1 MKFIITVFTFSMVI
15 LFACAAEPSAFE
27 IESLK
32 PGGPA
37 GEERIMVTVQRDTVV
52 FDIHDA
58 HGIGGL
64 SITPKKGAWPKSV
77 VLRLHLGG
85 LESIQLGCA
94 KVTLFGS
101 VLSHSG
107 HERLLEIEEA
117 GKKRKAGKDDP
128 LWADIRMVDAR
139 GKDINHLP
147 DPNKGGCFEV
157 TVPPTLLG
165 KTGGELTLRWID
177 FFR

>member
-1 MKFIITVFTFSMVI
+1 MKIIIAAFSFFMVVQ
-15 LFACAAEPSAFE
+15 LACAAEPPAFE
-27 IESLK
+27 IESLR
-32 PGGPA
+32 PGEPA
-37 GEERIMVTVQRDTVV
+37 GDERVKVAVQGDVVV
-52 FDIHDA
+52 FDIHNPR
-58 HGIGGL
+58 GIGGV
-64 SITPKKGAWPKSV
+64 SIMPKKEVWPKSA

-85 LESIQLGCA
+85 LESIQMGCA

-128 LWADIRMVDAR
+128 LWVGIRMLDAE

-147 DPNKGGCFEV
+147 DPYKGGYFEV
-157 TVPPTLLG
+157 TVPPTLIG
-165 KTGGELTLRWID
+165 KTGEKLTLRWIN
-177 FFR
+177 FYR

>member
-1 MKFIITVFTFSMVI
+1 MAA
-15 LFACAAEPSAFE
+15 LLAGAAEPPAFE
-27 IESLK
+27 IKSLK
-32 PGGPA
+32 PGEPA
-37 GEERIMVTVQRDTVV
+37 GDERVKVAVKGDAVV

-58 HGIGGL
+58 RGIGGV
-64 SITPKKGAWPKSV
+64 SIVPKKGAWPKSV

-85 LESIQLGCA
+85 LESIQMGCA

-128 LWADIRMVDAR
+128 LWTGIRMVDAE
-139 GKDINHLP
+139 GKDIKHLP
-147 DPNKGGCFEV
+147 DPDKGGCFEV
-157 TVPPTLLG
+157 AVPPTLLG
-165 KTGGELTLRWID
+165 GAGAKLTLRWIN
-177 FFR
+177 FYR